1 MDPMQKNA
9 EPDSATTPEDAA
21 KPREREI
28 IIGPVGLA
36 GILALPRPGKGV
48 VVFAHGSGSGRR
60 SPRNNYVAR
69 QLQMAGLGTLLL
81 DLLTED
87 EAQDRANVF
96 DIELLARRL
105 ILASDW
111 LGEREDERAAPL
123 GFFGAST
130 GAAAALVAE
139 TYSARPIRAIVSRGG
154 RPDLAGAALPKVQ
167 AATLLI
173 VGSLDHGVIE
183 LNQEALARLTCEK
196 EIAIVNGAGHLFE
209 EPDTLDM
216 VVQLARRWFD
226 LRLTVSAFR

>member
-1 MDPMQKNA
+1 MQRNA
-9 EPDSATTPEDAA
+9 DGGNATAREDADR
-21 KPREREI
+21 PREREVVLS
-28 IIGPVGLA
+28 PVGIA
-36 GILALPRPGKGV
+36 GILALPKPGKGV

-69 QLQMAGLGTLLL
+69 QLQVAGLGTLLL
-81 DLLTED
+81 DLLTEE

-105 ILASDW
+105 TLASDW
-111 LGEREDERAAPL
+111 LGKRADVRAAPV

-139 TYSARPIRAIVSRGG
+139 TYSARPIGAIVSRGG
-154 RPDLAGAALPKVQ
+154 RPDLAGPALPKVR
-167 AATLLI
+167 APTLLI

-183 LNQEALARLTCEK
+183 LNQEAFAKLTCEK
-196 EIAIVNGAGHLFE
+196 EIAIVNGASHLFE
-209 EPDTLDM
+209 EPGTLDM

-226 LRLTVSAFR
+226 LRLTAAAS